1 MIKSITSGFG
11 LTIKGGTISYPY
23 INMTNYSAGIAGM
36 LRFNGNTQ
44 NIEVYDG
51 NTWYSLPNDLP
62 SIELSSEVQSLLDWA
77 RKKRDEETRIKDLAK
92 ANPTI
97 ADLVTQRN
105 KIDEQISIVKT
116 LSE

>member
-11 LTIKGGTISYPY
+11 ITLKGGTVSYPF
-23 INMTNYSAGIAGM
+23 INMTNPSAGM
-36 LRFNGNTQ
+36 LRYNGNTN

-51 NTWYSLPNDLP
+51 FTWSGLPNGLP

-105 KIDEQISIVKT
+105 KIDEQISIVKI